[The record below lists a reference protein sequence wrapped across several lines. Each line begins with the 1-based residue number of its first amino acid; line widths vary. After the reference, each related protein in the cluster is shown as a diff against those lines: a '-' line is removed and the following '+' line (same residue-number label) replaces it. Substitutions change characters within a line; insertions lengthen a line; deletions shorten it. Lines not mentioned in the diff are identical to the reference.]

1 MATDLSQEAAMR
13 KLRSTPVV
21 RSKEPMPAETRM
33 EIIELVQT
41 NVDKVST
48 IIAVFLSSLHT
59 ILAPVSSNR
68 DPLRLTSSFCSV
80 MFVLCVLCFV
90 LVCVSVSWKMEQ
102 CARGIKEGLD
112 RKFGQTWHVCVGEG
126 FGFNVTHQAKNMLH
140 LYYGHV
146 GVVCFKC

>member
-68 DPLRLTSSFCSV
+68 DPLRLISSF
-80 MFVLCVLCFV
+80 FL
-90 LVCVSVSWKMEQ
+90 
-102 CARGIKEGLD
+102 
-112 RKFGQTWHVCVGEG
+112 
-126 FGFNVTHQAKNMLH
+126 
-140 LYYGHV
+140 
-146 GVVCFKC
+146 

>member
-1 MATDLSQEAAMR
+1 MSVTRCILPHNNWQRSCRNAVREYGKGGRQARPSVFSSGIGFWFKSKKSDDLLLKHDPRQLDTKQMATDLSQEAAMR

-68 DPLRLTSSFCSV
+68 DPLRLTSF
-80 MFVLCVLCFV
+80 FFL
-90 LVCVSVSWKMEQ
+90 
-102 CARGIKEGLD
+102 
-112 RKFGQTWHVCVGEG
+112 
-126 FGFNVTHQAKNMLH
+126 
-140 LYYGHV
+140 
-146 GVVCFKC
+146 

>member
-1 MATDLSQEAAMR
+1 MR

-68 DPLRLTSSFCSV
+68 DPLRLISFFFCDVCTLCALFRSCLRVSFLENGNNVHVALKKVLIENSV
-80 MFVLCVLCFV
+80 KHGTCASVKV
-90 LVCVSVSWKMEQ
+90 LVSM
-102 CARGIKEGLD
+102 
-112 RKFGQTWHVCVGEG
+112 
-126 FGFNVTHQAKNMLH
+126 
-140 LYYGHV
+140 
-146 GVVCFKC
+146 

>member
-68 DPLRLTSSFCSV
+68 DPLRLTSIFFSV

-90 LVCVSVSWKMEQ
+90 LVCVSVSWKMGTM
-102 CARGIKEGLD
+102 C
-112 RKFGQTWHVCVGEG
+112 TWH
-126 FGFNVTHQAKNMLH
+126 
-140 LYYGHV
+140 
-146 GVVCFKC
+146 

>member
-1 MATDLSQEAAMR
+1 MR

-68 DPLRLTSSFCSV
+68 DPLRLTSSFLFCDVCTLCALFRSCLRVSFLENGNNVHVALKKVLIENSV
-80 MFVLCVLCFV
+80 KHGTCASVKV
-90 LVCVSVSWKMEQ
+90 LVSM
-102 CARGIKEGLD
+102 
-112 RKFGQTWHVCVGEG
+112 
-126 FGFNVTHQAKNMLH
+126 
-140 LYYGHV
+140 
-146 GVVCFKC
+146 

>member
-1 MATDLSQEAAMR
+1 MPFGNEPGQGAVGFWSPRRFHFQVEGLLLNQHDPRQLDTKQMATDLSQEAAMR

-68 DPLRLTSSFCSV
+68 DPLRLTSSF
-80 MFVLCVLCFV
+80 FL
-90 LVCVSVSWKMEQ
+90 
-102 CARGIKEGLD
+102 
-112 RKFGQTWHVCVGEG
+112 
-126 FGFNVTHQAKNMLH
+126 
-140 LYYGHV
+140 
-146 GVVCFKC
+146 